1 MRRALLTFLTGGLF
15 LYSASANGQAVNS
28 CDLNA
33 DGTVNVSDVQLI
45 TNMALGTA
53 PCAANIV
60 GPGICNV
67 VVVQRVINAATGG
80 ACVTGVVGVPHSVTL
95 SWTASTSPNV
105 TGHNIYRATAAGGP
119 YTKVNSYLVV
129 GTSFTDSTVLAG
141 QSYRYVATAVDNTN
155 AESSYSNEALATV
168 PSP

>member
-1 MRRALLTFLTGGLF
+1 MRRAFLTLLTGGLF
-15 LYSASANGQAVNS
+15 LYSGSANGQAVNS

-67 VVVQRVINAATGG
+67 VVVQRVINAASGG
-80 ACVTGVVGVPHSVTL
+80 ACVTGAAGAPHSVTL
-95 SWTASTSPNV
+95 TWTASTSPNV
-105 TGHNIYRATAAGGP
+105 TGHNIYRATDAGGP
-119 YTKVNSYLVV
+119 YAKVNSYLVV
-129 GTSFTDSTVLAG
+129 GTSYADSAVLAG
-141 QSYRYVATAVDNTN
+141 QTYYYVATAVDSAN